1 MYVIKRS
8 GSHEAVKFDKIT
20 ARIKKQCYG
29 LDKIVDPIEVAM
41 KVIQGLYDG
50 VTTEE
55 LDILAAETAA
65 SLIPNHPDYSKLA
78 ARIAVTNLHK
88 STKKDFSE
96 VIEQLYTYI
105 NPKTGKVAPL
115 IADDVYQIIQENKEI
130 LDSSI
135 IYDRDFNFDYFGFKT
150 LERAYLLKIDKRP
163 AERPQHMWMRV
174 AVGIHKNDIKSVI
187 ETYNMM
193 SEGWMTHA
201 TPTLFN
207 SGTSRPQMSSCFLM
221 KTSDS
226 ITGIYKSLSD
236 TAQISK
242 YAGGIGISIHEVRAK
257 GSYIE
262 KTNGTSNGIVP
273 MLKVFNTTAEYVDQ
287 GGGKRKGSFAIYL
300 EPWHADIFDF
310 LDLKKEHGKEEVRA
324 RDLFYA
330 LWIPDLFMEKVKE
343 DAEWA
348 LFCPHEAP
356 GLNKVYGKEFNELYE
371 KYLNEGRARKIV
383 KARALW
389 TKILETQIETGMPYM
404 LYKDACNRKSNQKN
418 IGVIESSNLCAEIL
432 EYTSGEETSVCNL
445 VSICLPKFIKDN
457 QFDFQKLYE
466 IAYKSTLNLNKVIDN
481 NYYPIKEAENS
492 NFKHRPIGI
501 GVQGL
506 SDTYIMLKMPFE
518 SEEASELN
526 KKIFE
531 TIYFGSMTA
540 SKDLAKIE
548 GPYETFEGSPL
559 SKGKFQFDLWKEEA
573 ELKGKDFK
581 LSLSGLWDWEAL
593 RKEVIKFGVR
603 NSLLLAQMPTAST
616 SNIQNNSE
624 CIEPPKE
631 NIFIRST
638 LSGEFTIV
646 NKLLVKDLSDLKL
659 WNESLKNKIIASE
672 GSIQEIN
679 EIPDHIKLLYKTVWE
694 ISQKAVINQAADRGQ
709 FVCQTQSMNLFI
721 KEPNYA
727 KLSSMHFYAWEKGLK
742 TGMYY
747 LRSQAVTDAVK
758 FTLGK
763 EEEIV
768 ATEEQNN
775 NSIAQK
781 YSDMVCSLD
790 NPDDC
795 AACGS

>member
-1 MYVIKRS
+1 MYVVKRS
-8 GSHEAVKFDKIT
+8 GLREAVKFDKIT
-20 ARIKKQCYG
+20 ARIKKQCYS

-50 VTTEE
+50 VTTVE

-65 SLIPNHPDYSKLA
+65 SLIPTHPDYSKLA

-105 NPKTGKVAPL
+105 NPKTGKAAPL
-115 IADDVYQIIQENKEI
+115 IADDIYQITQENKEI

-150 LERAYLLKIDKRP
+150 LERAYLLKVNKKP

-174 AVGIHKNDIKSVI
+174 ALGIHKSDIKSAI

-207 SGTSRPQMSSCFLM
+207 SGTPRPQMSSCFLL
-221 KTSDS
+221 KTFDS
-226 ITGIYKSLSD
+226 IAGIYKSLSD

-273 MLKVFNTTAEYVDQ
+273 MLKVFNSTAEYVDQ
-287 GGGKRKGSFAIYL
+287 GGGRRKGSFAIYL
-300 EPWHADIFDF
+300 EPWHADIFEF

-330 LWIPDLFMEKVKE
+330 LWIPDLFMEKVRE
-343 DAEWA
+343 DTEWA

-356 GLNKVYGKEFNELYE
+356 GLNKVYGKEFDELYK
-371 KYLNEGRARKIV
+371 KYLDEGKAKKII
-383 KARALW
+383 KARDLW
-389 TKILETQIETGMPYM
+389 YKVTEAQIETGMPYM

-418 IGVIESSNLCAEIL
+418 IGVLESSNLCCEIL
-432 EYTSGEETSVCNL
+432 EYTSKEDTAVCNL
-445 VSICLPKFIKDN
+445 ASIAIPKFIKDN
-457 QFDFQKLYE
+457 QLDFQKLYE
-466 IAYKSTLNLNKVIDN
+466 IAYKVTINLNKVIDN
-481 NYYPIKEAENS
+481 NYYPVPEASNS
-492 NFKHRPIGI
+492 NFKYRPIGI

-506 SDTYIMLKMPFE
+506 SDTYIMLRIPFE

-540 SKDLAKIE
+540 SKDLARTE
-548 GPYETFEGSPL
+548 GPYESFKGSPL
-559 SKGKFQFDLWKEEA
+559 SEGKFQFDLWAEEA
-573 ELKGKDFK
+573 QLKGRDFK
-581 LSLSGLWDWEAL
+581 PSLSGLWDWEGL
-593 RKEVIKFGVR
+593 RKEVMKLGVR
-603 NSLLLAQMPTAST
+603 NSLLLAPMPTASS
-616 SNIQNNSE
+616 SNLLGNSE
-624 CIEPPKE
+624 CFEPPKE

-659 WNESLKNKIIASE
+659 WNESLKNKIIAAE
-672 GSIQEIN
+672 GSIQEIDG
-679 EIPDHIKLLYKTVWE
+679 IPNHIKALYKTVWE

-709 FVCQTQSMNLFI
+709 FICQSQSMNLFI
-721 KEPNYA
+721 KEPNFA
-727 KLSSMHFYAWEKGLK
+727 KLTSMHFYAWEKGLK

-747 LRSQAVTDAVK
+747 LRSQAATEAVK
-758 FTLGK
+758 FTLEK
-763 EEEIV
+763 EAVVEV
-768 ATEEQNN
+768 PKSQNN
-775 NSIAQK
+775 DISQN
-781 YSDMVCSLD
+781 YSDIVCSLD
-790 NPDDC
+790 NPNDC
-795 AACGS
+795 ISCGS